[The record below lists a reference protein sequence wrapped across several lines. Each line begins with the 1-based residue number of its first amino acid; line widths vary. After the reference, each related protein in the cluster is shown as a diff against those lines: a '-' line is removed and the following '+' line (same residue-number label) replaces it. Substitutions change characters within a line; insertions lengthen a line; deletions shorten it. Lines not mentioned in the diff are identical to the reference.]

1 MLLFTVG
8 DSFTYGEEL
17 EHPEQH
23 AWPVLVAKE
32 LGYDLINRGRPAASN
47 DYMIK
52 EVIKSVTKNRPD
64 LVIVAWSSAGRTE
77 FSDHLG
83 VYSVWPGSNL
93 NVWNAPELAHRK
105 QLVKYITVY
114 NNLQHEY
121 RRWLRNVVLLQSFL
135 RDQSID
141 YRFVNTFDNLIRG
154 NKYIAWSPEY
164 TQLIDTDKFI
174 GWPNTGFMEWAYGT
188 PHGPGGHP
196 LEEGHQLIAENI
208 VRYIKDHQLTL

>member
-1 MLLFTVG
+1 
-8 DSFTYGEEL
+8 
-17 EHPEQH
+17 
-23 AWPVLVAKE
+23 
-32 LGYDLINRGRPAASN
+32 
-47 DYMIK
+47 
-52 EVIKSVTKNRPD
+52 
-64 LVIVAWSSAGRTE
+64 
-77 FSDHLG
+77 
-83 VYSVWPGSNL
+83 
-93 NVWNAPELAHRK
+93 
-105 QLVKYITVY
+105 
-114 NNLQHEY
+114 LQHEY

-196 LEEGHQLIAENI
+196 LEEGHQLIAEKI
-208 VRYIKDHQLTL
+208 IEALRITH